1 MRIMIVQ
8 LSAPKKVVL
17 DAFNLFSSVNINQK
31 FGKNVEVFVN
41 VNNLFNT
48 SYVDVIGFKTK
59 PRAFTLGIDY
69 KF

>member
-1 MRIMIVQ
+1 
-8 LSAPKKVVL
+8 L
-17 DAFNLFSSVNINQK
+17 NINQK
-31 FGKNVEVFVN
+31 FGKNVEAFVN
-41 VNNLFNT
+41 VSNLFNT